1 MSAGRDSALTWT
13 QAGWLLLAGIV
24 LAQVLLW
31 QPWRLTYNFTVSE
44 PLGFYAYRKIPAG
57 QYVPKLGDLIVFSYS
72 APSWALGRY
81 APSGALF
88 LKRVGAVPGETL
100 ILHDNGRAVA
110 ACSGQ
115 TCRELGVALERDS
128 RGRSLPIRALKPNCA
143 GKSPRT
149 KMHTRNAWPNRTSGS
164 NASLSM
170 PKPRTTGRSMNSRKP
185 SRRYPPTR

>member
-1 MSAGRDSALTWT
+1 MSAGRDSALTWP

-128 RGRSLPIRALKPNCA
+128 RERSLPMPPFATGTRIPAGQIYARSAHVPNSYDSRYFGLVPVTRIRGIA
-143 GKSPRT
+143 
-149 KMHTRNAWPNRTSGS
+149 
-164 NASLSM
+164 
-170 PKPRTTGRSMNSRKP
+170 
-185 SRRYPPTR
+185 YPLFVWDR